1 MENIQA
7 LLSNATPVQWGT
19 AAAAVI
25 SLGLVYATSRKT
37 YGSGRHYPPGPPKLL
52 LIGNAHNFPVDNCA
66 VVFNEWQKL
75 YGDIIHIQLPGTSFV
90 IVNSFEIAQE
100 LFNKRAKFNSDRN
113 VGHMIMKLMGWEW
126 TPIFRNAD
134 IVHSTE
140 RTMFKRGIGPTKM
153 PLKDPLIESHTQQL
167 VLDLQRIKGNPRNT
181 IVNIIGMTI
190 IELAYGRGIVKDHG
204 VELTALNVEAM
215 RLLNQAVVTVWAVDL
230 SSARHG
236 AYSKQLVDRIREWP
250 FQMAIER
257 HKAGTL
263 GHCLADDLINEFGT
277 RFEVQDTLA
286 SLYLAGVDT
295 TSTVVVQF
303 LHAMFV
309 FPEIAKKV
317 QAEIDSVIGRERLPS
332 VKDRADLP
340 YTNAV
345 WKESLRLKCAAP
357 VGAPRSNM
365 HDETING
372 YFIPKG
378 SIINSNFGFM
388 LNNPKIWGDP
398 EIFRPERFLSAEASA
413 LPDPTV
419 LIFGFGARI
428 CPGMYFADRTGFH
441 MAVSTMALFDIK
453 PLPGELVPLYTEVEY
468 TKTLFRLPVKFDCS
482 FAPRDSKATHL
493 LSSLALGY

>member
-1 MENIQA
+1 
-7 LLSNATPVQWGT
+7 
-19 AAAAVI
+19 
-25 SLGLVYATSRKT
+25 
-37 YGSGRHYPPGPPKLL
+37 
-52 LIGNAHNFPVDNCA
+52 
-66 VVFNEWQKL
+66 
-75 YGDIIHIQLPGTSFV
+75 
-90 IVNSFEIAQE
+90 
-100 LFNKRAKFNSDRN
+100 
-113 VGHMIMKLMGWEW
+113 MIMKLMGWEW

-230 SSARHG
+230 FPLLRFWPSWMPGGQFKRHG

-295 TSTVVVQF
+295 VMNLCDAVIYLPLSTDI
-303 LHAMFV
+303 H
-309 FPEIAKKV
+309 
-317 QAEIDSVIGRERLPS
+317 SG
-332 VKDRADLP
+332 
-340 YTNAV
+340 
-345 WKESLRLKCAAP
+345 
-357 VGAPRSNM
+357 
-365 HDETING
+365 
-372 YFIPKG
+372 
-378 SIINSNFGFM
+378 
-388 LNNPKIWGDP
+388 
-398 EIFRPERFLSAEASA
+398 
-413 LPDPTV
+413 
-419 LIFGFGARI
+419 
-428 CPGMYFADRTGFH
+428 CP
-441 MAVSTMALFDIK
+441 VSTCHVCF
-453 PLPGELVPLYTEVEY
+453 PGNR
-468 TKTLFRLPVKFDCS
+468 KKGAS
-482 FAPRDSKATHL
+482 RD
-493 LSSLALGY
+493 

>member
-7 LLSNATPVQWGT
+7 LLSNATPVQWGA

-52 LIGNAHNFPVDNCA
+52 LIGNAHNFPVDNWA

-230 SSARHG
+230 FPLLRFWPSWMPGGQFKRHG

-309 FPEIAKKV
+309 FPEIA
-317 QAEIDSVIGRERLPS
+317 
-332 VKDRADLP
+332 
-340 YTNAV
+340 
-345 WKESLRLKCAAP
+345 KESLRLKCAAP